1 MPRRLVREC
10 HKEVPEHGHDL
21 RTGLCHV
28 VRRRGFH
35 RRRSVA
41 SYLRAFAVIGNAP
54 FGLAVVI
61 VAAVIAGGP
70 APSATVLARG
80 AAGGAAGGVGL
91 FYTLSTR
98 SGLLSLAVVITSLY
112 PAMTVLLARV
122 VLGERV
128 LGLRWAGLVL
138 AAIGVALAARLD
150 GTQGG
155 AQWLSGNR
163 RDITVPR
170 T

>member
-1 MPRRLVREC
+1 
-10 HKEVPEHGHDL
+10 
-21 RTGLCHV
+21 
-28 VRRRGFH
+28 
-35 RRRSVA
+35 
-41 SYLRAFAVIGNAP
+41 VIGNAP

-61 VAAVIAGGP
+61 VAAVIAAVP
-70 APSATVLARG
+70 APSATVLAWG

-128 LGLRWAGLVL
+128 RGLRWAGLVL